1 MASASSGSQLKRK
14 AISLE
19 TKHSIL
25 DDHRSGI
32 PVKTLVT
39 KYGLSQPTV
48 STIIRNR
55 DKILAS
61 ATLDGASGKRKRMW
75 GAALPD
81 VEAALYKWFLEVCG
95 RNIPVSGAVLTAKAK
110 QLAFLMEHKGFSPG
124 NGWLHRFKERHGIRF
139 KKIVGEA
146 ASADISNIDEWMDM
160 HAAKIASYDERD
172 VFNADETALFFQLL
186 PSHTHALR
194 NETCAGGKHSKVR
207 VTVLLCCNMDG
218 SDRQKLFVIGKSAKP
233 RDFRS
238 LYSLPVHYRS
248 NSKAWMTKVLGP
260 LARNNPKCNTW
271 QVLH

>member
-25 DDHRSGI
+25 DNHRSGI

-55 DKILAS
+55 DKIVAS
-61 ATLDGASGKRKRMW
+61 ATLDGASGKRKRMR

-81 VEAALYKWFLEVCG
+81 VEAALYKWFLEVRG

-110 QLAFLMEHKGFSPG
+110 QLAFLMEHEGFSPG
-124 NGWLHRFKERHGIRF
+124 NAPAVTHTCIE
-139 KKIVGEA
+139 
-146 ASADISNIDEWMDM
+146 
-160 HAAKIASYDERD
+160 ERD
-172 VFNADETALFFQLL
+172 
-186 PSHTHALR
+186 
-194 NETCAGGKHSKVR
+194 AGGKHSKVR

-238 LYSLPVHYRS
+238 LYSLPVRYRS
-248 NSKAWMTKVLGP
+248 NSKAWMTKVLFAEWLVELDQEMARKGRKILLLLDNCSAHRVNPRLSNVELLFLPPNSTSKTQP
-260 LARNNPKCNTW
+260 LDMGIIATSGE
-271 QVLH
+271 